1 VDHSEKTMNVAH
13 AMIVSI
19 VGLAILLWLMG
30 EKFGKDLASHRV
42 KYGTLKRRRRGS
54 KKGE

>member
-1 VDHSEKTMNVAH
+1 MNVAH